1 MLHLR
6 RSRDID
12 AEPGKEIGGP
22 LEHERPI
29 DAAAL
34 PRLAPDEDI
43 LGHRQIGEERRVLV
57 HHGNAVTA
65 ALERRTKGDR
75 LPVLQNPPGAWLMN
89 APDDLDQ
96 RALAGAVL
104 AGQRVN
110 ATSKK
115 RQADLGQ
122 NLDGPEALAD
132 LSQFENRKHDLVFER
147 RSGFRSVV
155 GLGAGYAGADISQ
168 KLKSL

>member
-1 MLHLR
+1 
-6 RSRDID
+6 
-12 AEPGKEIGGP
+12 
-22 LEHERPI
+22 
-29 DAAAL
+29 
-34 PRLAPDEDI
+34 
-43 LGHRQIGEERRVLV
+43 
-57 HHGNAVTA
+57 
-65 ALERRTKGDR
+65 
-75 LPVLQNPPGAWLMN
+75 MN

-147 RSGFRSVV
+147 RSGFRSVG
-155 GLGAGYAGADISQ
+155 GLAPAMLARNISQ